1 MKLKSFQGLH
11 APGSRPT
18 KRNKRQKV
26 LPKLLIPTHELNMI
40 LIDLSKI
47 LHEGREKTNDK
58 KKAVVTNEKVAIILV
73 SPQLT
78 LTFIHLS
85 QVGVNF
91 LAYLGKP
98 NGGK

>member
-11 APGSRPT
+11 ERGSRPA

-26 LPKLLIPTHELNMI
+26 LPKLLIPAHELNMI

-47 LHEGREKTNDK
+47 SHEGREKTNDK

-73 SPQLT
+73 SP
-78 LTFIHLS
+78 I
-85 QVGVNF
+85 
-91 LAYLGKP
+91 
-98 NGGK
+98 